1 MDLATSRTGIRRRM
15 DDSSPD
21 SWWLDCFRFMT
32 LVSGDCRLVRWLLFE
47 FQHFLVDS
55 RCLLV
60 LAQVFCLQPLWCSL
74 KSPQFL
80 LYISLYNHPLTPSTL
95 PLLLSTTQH
104 LTKTR
109 EVAPVL
115 EGYDLMDLAP
125 ELHSFLSKFHLSA
138 AMMTELLQKQML
150 GLAGM
155 LVGKTEKKRVTVVGK
170 LGKRW
175 NACGKRFLQWLPRHH
190 IHSANWSFSIWHAWR
205 GFFRYF

>member
-1 MDLATSRTGIRRRM
+1 MFARTCTGVLFAT
-15 DDSSPD
+15 P
-21 SWWLDCFRFMT
+21 
-32 LVSGDCRLVRWLLFE
+32 LVQSKAPSFS
-47 FQHFLVDS
+47 FIFH
-55 RCLLV
+55 
-60 LAQVFCLQPLWCSL
+60 
-74 KSPQFL
+74 
-80 LYISLYNHPLTPSTL
+80 YITIPSHLPTL

-104 LTKTR
+104 LNKTR

-170 LGKRW
+170 LGKR
-175 NACGKRFLQWLPRHH
+175 
-190 IHSANWSFSIWHAWR
+190 
-205 GFFRYF
+205 